1 MNHTLVLE
9 EYENA
14 HPKCLPTF
22 QSKSNHVL
30 GVKDV
35 VFLLWVAIT

>member
-30 GVKDV
+30 GVKDDRYMWC
-35 VFLLWVAIT
+35 FYCG